1 MTRSIASGTA
11 TWKKRATT
19 FLWRFVFSPLITC
32 MHAAMLAM
40 VLLVL
45 VPWLALDYLPK
56 RRSKPL
62 TSRPQRRRKLPHLY
76 REGSKVFWEMPDGEI
91 IPLEPLQASLALQE
105 AAEVVGGA
113 LTYELTKIPHKD

>member
-1 MTRSIASGTA
+1 MTRLTASGTA

-62 TSRPQRRRKLPHLY
+62 TSQIQNRHRRPHL
-76 REGSKVFWEMPDGEI
+76 RRDGSSVFWEMPNGEI
-91 IPLEPLQASLALQE
+91 IPLEGIEASLALQE

-113 LTYELTKIPHKD
+113 LTYELTKIPHKN